1 MREVLRPGRV
11 AVLVIGLALLAG
23 CGGDGDPESSSTVSD
38 PLAGYPKGPIRE
50 FIIPGGDN
58 AVPEYGREATPRE
71 RRQASRVI
79 QQWIRARAARD
90 FVEEC
95 RFFSRG
101 YIRALVAED
110 AEIVSEGRVKTCPQ
124 ALAYFGPQAS
134 GDFKNTLAGPV
145 DSLRVPSTDP
155 AQPASNQGFA
165 LYHGKDGT
173 DYVIPVE
180 REEGE
185 WLVAKAAPLSRGG

>member
-1 MREVLRPGRV
+1 M
-11 AVLVIGLALLAG
+11 AALVVGLTLLAG
-23 CGGDGDPESSSTVSD
+23 CGGDRDSGSSSESSN
-38 PLAGYPKGPIRE
+38 PLAGYPEGPIRE

-71 RRQASRVI
+71 RWQASRVI
-79 QQWIRARAARD
+79 QKWMRARAARD
-90 FVEEC
+90 FGEEC
-95 RFFSRG
+95 RLFSRG

-110 AEIVSEGRVKTCPQ
+110 AEIVSEGEVKTCPQ
-124 ALAYFGPQAS
+124 ALAYFGSEAS

-145 DSLRVPSTDP
+145 DSLRVPGIDP

-180 REEGE
+180 REDGR
-185 WLVAKAAPLSRGG
+185 WLVAKAAPLSREG